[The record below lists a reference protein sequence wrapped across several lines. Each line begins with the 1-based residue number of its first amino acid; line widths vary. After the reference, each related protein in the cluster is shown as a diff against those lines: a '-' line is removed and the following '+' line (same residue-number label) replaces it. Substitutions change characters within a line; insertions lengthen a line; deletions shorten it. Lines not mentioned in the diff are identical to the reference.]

1 MKTLSDP
8 DHLNT
13 LNRDERFRVEQACAV
28 LVVRKSLIHQLRKG
42 EKVVLPVLYVKADE
56 CGYREVA
63 THPDNP
69 DNVALPKP
77 GELIGSAAAVYKL
90 LSGSG
95 EKPFI
100 DLTPYPGQDEDGIK
114 AVAVC
119 IELKA

>member
-1 MKTLSDP
+1 MP
-8 DHLNT
+8 DHNHLDT
-13 LNRDERFRVEQACAV
+13 LNRDERFRVEQACAI
-28 LVVRKSLIHQLRKG
+28 LVVRKSLIHQLRQG
-42 EKVVLPVLYVKADE
+42 EKVVLPVLYVRADE

-69 DNVALPKP
+69 DNIALPKP
-77 GELIGSAAAVYKL
+77 GELSGSAAAVYKL

-100 DLTPYPGQDEDGIK
+100 ELQPYPGQDEDGIK

-119 IELKA
+119 IALKA